1 MTAMP
6 RNNLQ
11 RNADYWAQRMKNM
24 EDALLDQS
32 YSYVENLDAQFRAAE
47 AEIERQLSTWY
58 RRFAANNDITLAD
71 AKRLL
76 NSDELAEFR
85 WTVEEYI
92 KHGEENAL
100 TGAWMKELENASA
113 RVHISRLDAL
123 KIQLQQQAELLYS
136 NQLDYID
143 RAARQSYAGS
153 FYHTAY
159 EVQRGLGVGWTM
171 QAVNEGTITKVLS
184 RPWTTDGQ
192 TFRDRCWTNKQSLV
206 NSVNTQLTQ
215 MIIRGE
221 APDRAISAISKQFEV
236 SRSKA
241 GRLVMTESAYFS
253 SAAQKDCFNSLGV
266 ERYVIVA
273 SFDRDTCGL
282 CSALDGKVF
291 KMSDYQVGLT
301 APPFHPWC
309 RCCTAPYFED
319 MVGLGERWT
328 RNPDGTT
335 RKVPANTTFEQWRQS
350 FVQGPTPGLPTA
362 SAGGTMATTAGTH
375 FQSVMQSLP
384 TAPSGYTDALEQHY
398 SAGNQTA
405 QAVFDR
411 YVQPGSV
418 ANGAFSGTPHFDS
431 RTQKVNMNF
440 ASDMTDP
447 RGPATT
453 FFHEHGHYVDFMSC
467 PGSGFT
473 SLQSA
478 DFGNALRADFDN
490 YIKATMKAHGTRK
503 KTDAYAIV
511 AQELMDAT
519 HNAVSDLFGGLSRN
533 RARGNYGHRTVYWTY
548 SGMLEKEA
556 FAHMFAAQFDAD
568 RYALMQQYFPTAL
581 AEFEKLLK
589 GMI

>member
-1 MTAMP
+1 M
-6 RNNLQ
+6 
-11 RNADYWAQRMKNM
+11 
-24 EDALLDQS
+24 
-32 YSYVENLDAQFRAAE
+32 
-47 AEIERQLSTWY
+47 
-58 RRFAANNDITLAD
+58 
-71 AKRLL
+71 
-76 NSDELAEFR
+76 
-85 WTVEEYI
+85 
-92 KHGEENAL
+92 
-100 TGAWMKELENASA
+100 
-113 RVHISRLDAL
+113 
-123 KIQLQQQAELLYS
+123 
-136 NQLDYID
+136 
-143 RAARQSYAGS
+143 
-153 FYHTAY
+153 
-159 EVQRGLGVGWTM
+159 
-171 QAVNEGTITKVLS
+171 
-184 RPWTTDGQ
+184 
-192 TFRDRCWTNKQSLV
+192 
-206 NSVNTQLTQ
+206 
-215 MIIRGE
+215 
-221 APDRAISAISKQFEV
+221 
-236 SRSKA
+236 
-241 GRLVMTESAYFS
+241 
-253 SAAQKDCFNSLGV
+253 
-266 ERYVIVA
+266 
-273 SFDRDTCGL
+273 
-282 CSALDGKVF
+282 
-291 KMSDYQVGLT
+291 
-301 APPFHPWC
+301 
-309 RCCTAPYFED
+309 
-319 MVGLGERWT
+319 GLGERWT

-362 SAGGTMATTAGTH
+362 SAGGTMATTASTH

-418 ANGAFSGTPHFDS
+418 ADGAFSDTPHFDS

-440 ASDMTDP
+440 ANDMTDP

-589 GMI
+589 RMI